1 MKNQKILFIT
11 VLMSGVLH
19 LNSQVQLTIEAADK
33 SHTIHPMI
41 QGHGLVYS
49 EEDDAI
55 YNDGSMAQLYKDVG
69 AGFLRWPGGT
79 VSTMYHWDDLSGVGW
94 IDNWNPSYNSSSDR
108 DASEYMDLDEYITLS
123 NAAETEPMLGI
134 NMSSGMEWD
143 READALQEA
152 QDMITYCLNNNFN
165 VKYFYLD
172 NETYHE
178 GNGYNKDVDGDGGE
192 WTPQLYAEKI
202 NLYADAIKSIVPNA
216 ILIANWKDKLRTNT
230 SAYNTLINV
239 AGDNIDYI
247 DVHWYW
253 KWGVATWDAWKA
265 TTPMQNDTEW
275 YDGGTFVEEI
285 EFFNDLTATLGKPHI
300 KLAALEWN
308 IAPGDFH
315 SDPNHTEFMQAL
327 MQSEMQMQF
336 IQGGLELASMWTT
349 QWANYSDS
357 EFMTLVD
364 SDNNYNPTPSAK
376 IFELYKN
383 AINGEVVSSTISDN
397 QLMTT
402 TVLNGDKVYVY
413 ILSKDDA
420 TNNVEFTFNDIEV
433 LSVAEAKRFTDPG
446 VLQDIGLWTSGTTGK
461 YLANIPANTLT
472 MVAFNR
478 DMTQNLLVNG
488 DFEDALNN
496 WTLWNSPTTTS
507 DAFEGSSALNMFDKG
522 SIYQWVTVE
531 PNSEYT
537 LSAYLKT
544 SNAANRV
551 VMGIADE
558 NDVNQETTDV
568 YDTSYALHQIT
579 FTSDSDQTQ
588 AKVWIWQPPSVNATA
603 NVDDIQLIKTL
614 NPLSISDELLK
625 NKLKIYP
632 NPAFENIIVSID
644 NFIKVKRLE
653 LYNSLGQKMYDHDLN
668 SAKNDFTIAVS
679 KYSRGLYFLVVTDEN
694 EDKASIKLVLK

>member
-19 LNSQVQLTIEAADK
+19 LSSQVQLTIEAADK

-108 DASEYMDLDEYITLS
+108 DASEYMDLDEYITLT
-123 NAAETEPMLGI
+123 NAIGSEAMLGI

-202 NLYADAIKSIVPNA
+202 NLYADAIKELVPDA
-216 ILIANWKDKLRTNT
+216 ILIANWKDKVRTNT

-285 EFFNDLTATLGKPHI
+285 EFFNNLTATLGKPHI

-315 SDPNHTEFMQAL
+315 SNPAHTEFMQAL

-357 EFMTLVD
+357 DFMTLVD

-383 AINGEVVSSTISDN
+383 AINGEVVSASISDN
-397 QLMTT
+397 QLMTI
-402 TVLNGDKVYVY
+402 TVLKGDKVYVY
-413 ILSKDDA
+413 ILSKDDV

-478 DMTQNLLVNG
+478 DMTQNLLING

-496 WTLWNSPTTTS
+496 WTLWNNPTNTN
-507 DAFEGSSALNMFDKG
+507 DAFEGSSALNLFDKG
-522 SIYQWVTVE
+522 SIYQWVMVE
-531 PNSEYT
+531 PNTEYA
-537 LSAYLKT
+537 LSAYIKT
-544 SNAANRV
+544 SDASKRV
-551 VMGIADE
+551 VLGIADGD
-558 NDVNQETTDV
+558 DVNQATKDIFDTD
-568 YDTSYALHQIT
+568 YTLHQIT
-579 FTSDSDQTQ
+579 FTTDADQTQ
-588 AKVWIWQPPSVNATA
+588 LKVWVWQPPSVNETA
-603 NVDDIQLIKTL
+603 NADDIQLFKTVNLLGTTSDTL
-614 NPLSISDELLK
+614 NTELM
-625 NKLKIYP
+625 IYP
-632 NPAFENIIVSID
+632 NPATETINISTNELIALDCLEIYDSTGQRVYQQKLHVINNETKVSISE
-644 NFIKVKRLE
+644 FSPGVYFVVVIYEMGKKAIT
-653 LYNSLGQKMYDHDLN
+653 KM
-668 SAKNDFTIAVS
+668 I
-679 KYSRGLYFLVVTDEN
+679 
-694 EDKASIKLVLK
+694 LK